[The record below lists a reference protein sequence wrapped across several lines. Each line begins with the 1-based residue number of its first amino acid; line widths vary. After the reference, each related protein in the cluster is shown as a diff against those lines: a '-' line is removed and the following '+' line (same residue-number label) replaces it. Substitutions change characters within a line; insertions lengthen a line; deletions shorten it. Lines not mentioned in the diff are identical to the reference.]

1 MTLRKKILCMVI
13 NLLILCIGILFLVIA
28 KGRGLL

>member
-1 MTLRKKILCMVI
+1 MTLRKKILCIVLD
-13 NLLILCIGILFLVIA
+13 LLILCVGIMFLAIA